1 MKLGLAFSG
10 SGAGALSS
18 HILAQW
24 LRDNAL
30 EIEMLSACSLAAIPA
45 MLWSR
50 GISREETGELIEAF
64 SRSATPVQ
72 GVGLL
77 DRMGVFR
84 QKPVCELAVSSVDVP
99 TGVTVIYSDLL
110 HSDAWNLKVLPLSG
124 NEREGLCATLCPWR
138 GSDPYPARGMQLC
151 DFSVRYGCPFFP
163 LKMAGMERLLSFSFA
178 GGELPAQIAAD
189 ALISLTGKN
198 ADLHCT
204 IADAESIEPFLQARL
219 EELYQM
225 WLF

>member
-10 SGAGALSS
+10 SGAGALSA
-18 HILAQW
+18 HILAQR

-30 EIEMLSACSLAAIPA
+30 EIGMLSTCSLAALPA

-50 GISREETGELIEAF
+50 GVSQEETGELLEAV

-72 GVGLL
+72 GVELL

-84 QKPVCELAVSSVDVP
+84 HKPSCELAVSSVDVP

-124 NEREGLCATLCPWR
+124 NEREALCATLCPWR
-138 GSDPYPARGMQLC
+138 GATPYPARGMQLC

-198 ADLHCT
+198 ADFHCT
-204 IADAESIEPFLQARL
+204 ITGPEAIEPFLQARL